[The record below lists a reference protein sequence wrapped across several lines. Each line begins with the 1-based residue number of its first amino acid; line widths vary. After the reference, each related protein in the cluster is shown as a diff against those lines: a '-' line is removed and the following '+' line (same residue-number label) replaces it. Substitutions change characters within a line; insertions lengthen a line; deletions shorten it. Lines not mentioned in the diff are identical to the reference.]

1 MTCVEERMRRGLA
14 ALASGVSPRL
24 DSAEFGAGI
33 VRSVRRCRVAIMP
46 VGDRGGGA
54 VVVGSE
60 FDQLVL
66 RSLQV
71 RVRELEVR

>member
-33 VRSVRRCRVAIMP
+33 VRSVRRCRVAICLL
-46 VGDRGGGA
+46 VTVAGVLLWL
-54 VVVGSE
+54 VVS
-60 FDQLVL
+60 
-66 RSLQV
+66 SIS
-71 RVRELEVR
+71 